1 MIFFFGIKLRSGGGG
16 SMITSMSWTW
26 IYVVVLSWLSQE
38 FVLVVV
44 LRDLVERS
52 LDWGP
57 IEANNGGWWWLVVV
71 VVVGGF
77 GSSKSLSCIG
87 ERGGSWKNC
96 DLPCSTTHSPFGG
109 EFLQKKEKER
119 KINKQMQNLYK

>member
-1 MIFFFGIKLRSGGGG
+1 MFSKTLIFFGMKLRSGGGG

-57 IEANNGGWWWLVVV
+57 IEANNGGWLLDV
-71 VVVGGF
+71 

-109 EFLQKKEKER
+109 EFLQK
-119 KINKQMQNLYK
+119 

>member
-1 MIFFFGIKLRSGGGG
+1 
-16 SMITSMSWTW
+16 MITSMSWTW

-96 DLPCSTTHSPFGG
+96 VLPCSTTHSPFGG
-109 EFLQKKEKER
+109 EFLPKKREKER